1 MNDHK
6 HLFVSPQNLKLNQM
20 VANEQVGGTIKIY
33 LLNIKLLSNAEK
45 MAEICTYIS
54 LKNIILNKFNKTD
67 THTQKK
73 MPYDRIC
80 VEFYNR

>member
-45 MAEICTYIS
+45 MAEICTIYKS
-54 LKNIILNKFNKTD
+54 
-67 THTQKK
+67 QKHY
-73 MPYDRIC
+73 P
-80 VEFYNR
+80 E